1 MEACGGK
8 NVNIE
13 GVEGGFDGGLLVH
26 MVDKLRLSHSPCGSQ
41 QNMGL
46 VLNDA
51 DKLLCLFLSV
61 AEIGLWDDACDE
73 KRIRH
78 INSIFWQRYKIFQLY
93 KFYYRNSIFKFCNDF
108 EK

>member
-1 MEACGGK
+1 METCGGK

-13 GVEGGFDGGLLVH
+13 GVEGCFDGGLLVH
-26 MVDKLRLSHSPCGSQ
+26 MVNKLRLSHSPCGSQ

-61 AEIGLWDDACDE
+61 AEIGFRDNASDE
-73 KRIRH
+73 KWIRH
-78 INSIFWQRYKIFQLY
+78 NVSIFLQRYKIFQLY